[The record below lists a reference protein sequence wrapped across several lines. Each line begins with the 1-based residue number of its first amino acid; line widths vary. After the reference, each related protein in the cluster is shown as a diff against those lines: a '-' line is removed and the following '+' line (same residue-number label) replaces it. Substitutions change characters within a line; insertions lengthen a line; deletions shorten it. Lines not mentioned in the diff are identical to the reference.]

1 MKAAPKGV
9 QPRDTSI
16 RIWFMWKGKRQWE
29 TLKMNP
35 TASNIKHAARM
46 REEVCTKIAL
56 GIFDY
61 LEYFPDSKNAQEF
74 KAQNAKPTF
83 SEIADKWLATIN
95 HLAPSTLA
103 GYRKML
109 KNYPVPIF
117 GHTPIDQIKYSDIA
131 ELLGSVEWSSMKTR
145 NNVATVIRQPF
156 ELAFIDGLID
166 INPAARIKNMQV
178 QKEAPDPFTLAEA
191 NQIIQQLHDND
202 EPVFAN
208 YFEFAFFTGLRTSE
222 LFALTWQDIDFKSGL
237 CRVSKAVVSGI
248 TKSTK
253 NYTVRDI
260 ELNSRALAALE
271 RQKQHSLLNNK
282 HIFLDPR
289 TKQPMLNDKVP
300 FRPWQLA
307 VRLTGIRYRK
317 PYNTRH
323 TFATLNLMAG
333 ALPMWVSRQMGHK
346 NMKMLLENYSR
357 WIDQADKQK
366 EKNKLDAILLGQEC
380 AKTEIGTNF
389 DTKERTTA

>member
-1 MKAAPKGV
+1 MKAITGV
-9 QPRDTSI
+9 QPRETSI
-16 RIWFMWKGKRQWE
+16 RLWFMWQGKRHWE
-29 TLKMNP
+29 TLKMKP
-35 TASNIKHAARM
+35 TTANIKHAARL
-46 REEVCTKIAL
+46 REEICTKIAL

-61 LEYFPDSKNAQEF
+61 LEYFPDTKNAQQL
-74 KAQNAKPTF
+74 KAQQSKPTF
-83 SEIADKWLATIN
+83 KEVADKWLTTIS
-95 HLAPSTLA
+95 HLAPSTLS

-109 KNYPVPIF
+109 KNYPIPVF
-117 GHTPIDQIKYSDIA
+117 GHIPIDQIKYSDIA
-131 ELLGSVEWSSMKTR
+131 ELLGNVEWSSMKTR

-178 QKEAPDPFTLAEA
+178 QKEAPDPFTLSEA
-191 NQIIQQLHDND
+191 NQIIQQLHDNG

-222 LFALTWQDIDFKSGL
+222 LFAITWQDIDFKLGL

-271 RQKQHSLLNNK
+271 RQKQYTLLNNG
-282 HIFLDPR
+282 HVFLNPK
-289 TKQPMLNDKVP
+289 TKQPMDNDKIP
-300 FRPWQLA
+300 FRPWQHA

-366 EKNKLDAILLGQEC
+366 ERNKLDEVLRNAEC
-380 AKTEIGTNF
+380 ANLENGTLF
-389 DTKERTTA
+389 GTKQRTGE